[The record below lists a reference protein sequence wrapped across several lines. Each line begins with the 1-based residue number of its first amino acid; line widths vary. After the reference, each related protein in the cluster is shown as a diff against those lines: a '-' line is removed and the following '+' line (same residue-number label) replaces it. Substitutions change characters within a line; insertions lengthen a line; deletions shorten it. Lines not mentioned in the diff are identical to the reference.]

1 MQRITGIENHGGNAG
16 RSSQSSHSSPLH
28 GLQQAGL
35 ATRRALQQAAR
46 EKTRSGRRASQIL
59 GSAMRTKSTLIQ
71 SVQSIIE
78 DDSLD
83 FASLS
88 SMSSPRRA
96 PPQSMVRSLQQH
108 TERYKDDLYTASSRP
123 PENKTNDSQLGR
135 RCAAEKMPGTRTPHS
150 SIISP
155 SDALRLSRRFQ
166 CSPLE
171 EEDDYGLNRKWE
183 VLDEERR
190 ANTVNIEEQYENATD
205 PSCFGGTAGDLKEHG
220 KPAIL

>member
-71 SVQSIIE
+71 SVQSIIG

-96 PPQSMVRSLQQH
+96 PPQSKMRRVQQH
-108 TERYKDDLYTASSRP
+108 TERYKDDIYPARP
-123 PENKTNDSQLGR
+123 PENETSDSQLGK
-135 RCAAEKMPGTRTPHS
+135 RCAAEKMSGTRRTHS
-150 SIISP
+150 SILSP
-155 SDALRLSRRFQ
+155 STPHDHMAQDQVNHSVNLLLIPLS
-166 CSPLE
+166 
-171 EEDDYGLNRKWE
+171 
-183 VLDEERR
+183 V
-190 ANTVNIEEQYENATD
+190 
-205 PSCFGGTAGDLKEHG
+205 H
-220 KPAIL
+220 